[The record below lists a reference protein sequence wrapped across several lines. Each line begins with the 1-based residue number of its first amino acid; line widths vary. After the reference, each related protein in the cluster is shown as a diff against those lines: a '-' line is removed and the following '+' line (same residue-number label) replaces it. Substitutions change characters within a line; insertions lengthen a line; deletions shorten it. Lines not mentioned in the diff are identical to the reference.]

1 MILWTNDDFE
11 MMYWDM
17 VALEMIPDED

>member
-1 MILWTNDDFE
+1 MILWTDEDFE

-17 VALEMIPDED
+17 VDLEMIPDED